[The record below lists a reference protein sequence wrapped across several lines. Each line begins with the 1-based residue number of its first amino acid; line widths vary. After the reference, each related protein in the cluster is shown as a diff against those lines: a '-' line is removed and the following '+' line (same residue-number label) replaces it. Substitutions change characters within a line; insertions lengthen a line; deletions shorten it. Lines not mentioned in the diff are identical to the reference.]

1 MFGRSHNIHQIFGLY
16 TVFNHE
22 WPNSMREALFIKR
35 NSDKWKAIEQ
45 ATSAA
50 ATRPDPDELVANFI
64 ELTDDLSYAR
74 TFYPDANVTRY
85 LNGLAAQMHRGL
97 MQNRRDDRSRIITFW
112 QYELPLLFRQSHRL
126 LAVSALIFGVACALG
141 WLSAAHDNTFVRL
154 ILGDA
159 YVNMTLEN
167 IKKGDPLGVY
177 ASQDQGSMFIQITLN
192 NIYVSFRTFIF
203 GLLASFGTMAMLFY
217 NGVMLGSFQYFFYE
231 RGLLLDSVLKIW
243 IHGTLEISAIV
254 IAGCAGLTVGNSLL
268 FPGTYSRLVSFKRGM
283 KQGLKIAVGLVPVF
297 IIAGFLESFITRLT
311 LHPIVSGGIIF
322 ASASFILWYFIFYP
336 RTLNRSVT
344 Q

>member
-1 MFGRSHNIHQIFGLY
+1 
-16 TVFNHE
+16 
-22 WPNSMREALFIKR
+22 MREAQFVKR
-35 NSDKWKAIEQ
+35 NADKWRDIEENPPAAGRQ
-45 ATSAA
+45 A
-50 ATRPDPDELVANFI
+50 DPDELVDNFV

-97 MQNRRDDRSRIITFW
+97 MQNRREDQGRFVSFW
-112 QYELPLLFRQSHRL
+112 KYELPTLFYQSQRL
-126 LAVSALIFGVACALG
+126 LLVATLVFLAACVLG
-141 WLSAAHDNTFVRL
+141 WVSAAHDNTFVRL

-177 ASQDQGSMFIQITLN
+177 NSMDQGTMFVQITLN
-192 NIYVSFRTFIF
+192 NIYVAFRTFIF
-203 GLLASFGTMAMLFY
+203 GLFASFGTVVMLFY
-217 NGVMLGSFQYFFYE
+217 NGVMLGSFQYFFFE

-268 FPGTYSRLVSFKRGM
+268 FPGTFSRMESFKRGM
-283 KQGLKIAVGLVPVF
+283 KQGLKIAIGLVPIF
-297 IIAGFLESFITRLT
+297 ITAGFLESFVTRLT
-311 LHPIVSGGIIF
+311 LPAPVSAGIILV
-322 ASASFILWYFIFYP
+322 SAAFIIWYFVIYP
-336 RTLNRSVT
+336 IQLNRRT
-344 Q
+344 HA

>member
-1 MFGRSHNIHQIFGLY
+1 
-16 TVFNHE
+16 
-22 WPNSMREALFIKR
+22 MRESLFVKR
-35 NSDKWKAIEQ
+35 NTDKWRTIEQ
-45 ATSAA
+45 QPST
-50 ATRPDPDELVANFI
+50 DPDELTERFV

-74 TFYPDANVTRY
+74 TFYPDSNVTRY

-97 MQNRRDDRSRIITFW
+97 MQNRRDDRSRFITFW

-126 LAVSALIFGVACALG
+126 LALSAGIFLAACVLG
-141 WLSAAHDNTFVRL
+141 WVSAAHDNTFVRL
-154 ILGDA
+154 ILGDQ

-177 ASQDQGSMFIQITLN
+177 DSNDQATMFVRITLN
-192 NIYVSFRTFIF
+192 NIYVAFRTFIF
-203 GLLASFGTMAMLFY
+203 GLFASFGTVAMLFY

-268 FPGTYSRLVSFKRGM
+268 FPGTYSRLDSFKRGVR
-283 KQGLKIAVGLVPVF
+283 QGLKIAVGLVPIF
-297 IIAGFLESFITRLT
+297 IMAGFLESFVTRLT
-311 LHPIVSGGIIF
+311 LPPVVSGSIIGI
-322 ASASFILWYFIFYP
+322 SAAFIGWYFVLYP
-336 RTLNRSVT
+336 ITLNRSAKP
-344 Q
+344 